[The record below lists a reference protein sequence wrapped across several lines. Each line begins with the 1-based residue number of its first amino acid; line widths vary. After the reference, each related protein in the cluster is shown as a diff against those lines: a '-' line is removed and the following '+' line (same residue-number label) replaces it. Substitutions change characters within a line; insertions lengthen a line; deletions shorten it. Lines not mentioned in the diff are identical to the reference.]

1 MSDRFPILSII
12 CQVLYVTVEP
22 LERGYAVGTGDIG
35 MLIDIES
42 TVSKFA
48 IRRSVGVC
56 RCRGEGDGDKN
67 N

>member
-1 MSDRFPILSII
+1 
-12 CQVLYVTVEP
+12 
-22 LERGYAVGTGDIG
+22 
-35 MLIDIES
+35 MLVAIES

-48 IRRSVGVC
+48 IRRLVVVC